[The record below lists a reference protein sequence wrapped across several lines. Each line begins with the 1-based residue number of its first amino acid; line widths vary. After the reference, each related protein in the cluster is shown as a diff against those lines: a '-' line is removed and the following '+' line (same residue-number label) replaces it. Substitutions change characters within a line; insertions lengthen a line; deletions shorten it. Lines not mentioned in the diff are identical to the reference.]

1 MMRYYFGLLFFLS
14 TFFNSAVAQE
24 LSYVDIYHPIA
35 VREMHQYGIPASIT
49 LAQGILESGRGKSA
63 LAAEGNNH
71 FGIKCHKGWEG
82 PSMLLD
88 DDAPDECFRV
98 YEDAESSYKDH
109 SIFLTTRSR
118 YDTLF
123 TFDRKDYI
131 SWAHGLSACGYA
143 TNPKYPELLISIIES
158 ANLQRFD
165 DFAEGQYEVEGP
177 YSSLVSENGNS
188 PLSDSTNDSPPEA
201 STSYPDLR
209 ENDGVFLLNRIQ
221 AVGYRGEALDSLAE
235 LLDLSI
241 LQLSKYNDLLAGE
254 SIPLGSPIYR
264 QPKKKKGLEKTVTV
278 QPGDNMWLISQW
290 QGIRLTRLYLLN
302 NMIPGEEPAVGE
314 VLHLRKPSE
323 SKPTLRDKSEDN
335 AETSQATEVRVEEEE
350 GDTEANLEEFA
361 SQNVEI
367 DTEIDR
373 EIDTEVD
380 SEINEEKDA
389 EVYEESEPSEHAV
402 DISNDGSSEEALAD
416 VSSAPQV
423 EVEVDG
429 GQLSTFSEDES
440 LPELVDE
447 VETDV
452 AEEDTEV
459 TESLEP
465 NPVNEENIAPDANQ
479 VPAETALSEP
489 APEVIETRERSFHT
503 VSEGETLFSIARL
516 YDLTL
521 MNLKQWN
528 ALDGVS
534 IEVGQKL
541 FVEPR

>member
-1 MMRYYFGLLFFLS
+1 MRYYFGFFLCLS
-14 TFFNSAVAQE
+14 TFFNSAIAQE

-123 TFDRKDYI
+123 TFDTKDYT

-158 ANLQRFD
+158 ANLKRFD

-177 YSSLVSENGNS
+177 YSNLVSENGNGT
-188 PLSDSTNDSPPEA
+188 LSDPINNALPEA
-201 STSYPDLR
+201 SASYPDLR
-209 ENDGVFLLNRIQ
+209 ENDGVFLHNRIQ
-221 AVGYRGEALDSLAE
+221 AVGYRGEALDSLAV

-254 SIPLGSPIYR
+254 SIPLGSPVYR
-264 QPKKKKGLEKTVTV
+264 QPKKKKGREKTVVV

-290 QGIRLTRLYLLN
+290 QGIRLTRLYILN

-314 VLHLRKPSE
+314 VLHLRKPSDN
-323 SKPTLRDKSEDN
+323 KPALRDKSEDDV
-335 AETSQATEVRVEEEE
+335 ETIQATEAKEEE
-350 GDTEANLEEFA
+350 DDVEANPEEVV
-361 SQNVEI
+361 SHEVVI
-367 DTEIDR
+367 DTEIN
-373 EIDTEVD
+373 V
-380 SEINEEKDA
+380 EKDA
-389 EVYEESEPSEHAV
+389 EVLEESEPAEHAA
-402 DISNDGSSEEALAD
+402 DISDDGPGEEALSD
-416 VSSAPQV
+416 VSLAPQV
-423 EVEVDG
+423 SEEVADG
-429 GQLSTFSEDES
+429 QISSLSEDES
-440 LPELVDE
+440 SPELVEE
-447 VETDV
+447 VEEDITQ
-452 AEEDTEV
+452 EENEATEPV
-459 TESLEP
+459 ELTT
-465 NPVNEENIAPDANQ
+465 VNEESSVPDANQ
-479 VPAETALSEP
+479 VPAETAISEP
-489 APEVIETRERSFHT
+489 TPEVIETRERSFHT

-528 ALDGVS
+528 ALDGVG

>member
-1 MMRYYFGLLFFLS
+1 MRYYFGFFLCLS

-49 LAQGILESGRGKSA
+49 LAQGILESSRGKSA

-88 DDAPDECFRV
+88 DDAPDDCFRV

-123 TFDRKDYI
+123 TFDIKDYT
-131 SWAHGLSACGYA
+131 SWAYGLSACGYA

-177 YSSLVSENGNS
+177 YSSLVSEIGNGTS
-188 PLSDSTNDSPPEA
+188 SDSTNDNPPEA
-201 STSYPDLR
+201 RSYPDLR

-221 AVGYRGEALDSLAE
+221 AVGYRGEALDSLAV

-290 QGIRLTRLYLLN
+290 QGIRLTRLYILN

-323 SKPTLRDKSEDN
+323 NKPVLRDKLEDDV
-335 AETSQATEVRVEEEE
+335 ETIQATEAKEEED
-350 GDTEANLEEFA
+350 GIEASLEEVA
-361 SQNVEI
+361 SQEVVM

-373 EIDTEVD
+373 EIDVEKNTE
-380 SEINEEKDA
+380 A
-389 EVYEESEPSEHAV
+389 LEESEPAEHVA
-402 DISNDGSSEEALAD
+402 DISDDGSGEEVLSD
-416 VSSAPQV
+416 VSPAPQGSV
-423 EVEVDG
+423 EVADG
-429 GQLSTFSEDES
+429 QISTLSEDES
-440 LPELVDE
+440 SPELVE
-447 VETDV
+447 GVETDV
-452 AEEDTEV
+452 AEV
-459 TESLEP
+459 TEPVEP
-465 NPVNEENIAPDANQ
+465 IIVNEESIAPDVNKA
-479 VPAETALSEP
+479 PSETALSESM
-489 APEVIETRERSFHT
+489 PEVIETRERSFHT

>member
-1 MMRYYFGLLFFLS
+1 MMRYYFGLLLYLI
-14 TFFNSAVAQE
+14 TLFNSAEAQE

-49 LAQGILESGRGKSA
+49 LAQGILESARGKSA

-71 FGIKCHKGWEG
+71 FGIKCHNGWEG

-123 TFDRKDYI
+123 TFDKKDYT
-131 SWAHGLSACGYA
+131 SWAYGLSTCGYA

-165 DFAEGQYEVEGP
+165 DFTEGQFEVEGP
-177 YSSLVSENGNS
+177 YTNLVSENGTISSSVLAN
-188 PLSDSTNDSPPEA
+188 NNAAEA
-201 STSYPDLR
+201 STPYPDLR

-221 AVGYRGEALDSLAE
+221 AVGYRGEGLDSLAD
-235 LLDLSI
+235 LLNLSI

-264 QPKKKKGLEKTVTV
+264 QPKKKKGLEKTVRV

-290 QGIRLTRLYLLN
+290 QGIRLTRLYILN

-323 SKPTLRDKSEDN
+323 NKPTLLNQSEVN
-335 AETSQATEVRVEEEE
+335 AENIPTTEAKEEEVDIE
-350 GDTEANLEEFA
+350 VNLQELANQEF
-361 SQNVEI
+361 
-367 DTEIDR
+367 
-373 EIDTEVD
+373 
-380 SEINEEKDA
+380 EKDV
-389 EVYEESEPSEHAV
+389 EVSEESETAESAADKLDV
-402 DISNDGSSEEALAD
+402 GSDKEVLSD
-416 VSSAPQV
+416 SSSAPQV
-423 EVEVDG
+423 SAQVTDS
-429 GQLSTFSEDES
+429 QSSSSNEDES
-440 LPELVDE
+440 SILELVEE
-447 VETDV
+447 VEKEV

-459 TESLEP
+459 NEPVERTSVVEEIVVPDVSQSTTETSISRP
-465 NPVNEENIAPDANQ
+465 
-479 VPAETALSEP
+479 S
-489 APEVIETRERSFHT
+489 PEAIEKRERSFHT
-503 VSEGETLFSIARL
+503 VSEGETLFSISRL

-528 ALDGVS
+528 TLDGVT

>member
-1 MMRYYFGLLFFLS
+1 MRYYFGLLLFLGS
-14 TFFNSAVAQE
+14 LSNSAVAQE

-63 LAAEGNNH
+63 LAVEGNNH

-123 TFDRKDYI
+123 TFDKKDYT
-131 SWAHGLSACGYA
+131 SWAYGLSACGYA

-165 DFAEGQYEVEGP
+165 DFKLGQYEVEGP
-177 YSSLVSENGNS
+177 YSDLAALGSGGHSSN
-188 PLSDSTNDSPPEA
+188 STNELSYDTSF
-201 STSYPDLR
+201 SYPDLR
-209 ENDGVFLLNRIQ
+209 EKDGVFLLNRIQ
-221 AVGYRGEALDSLAE
+221 AVGYRGEALDSLAV

-323 SKPTLRDKSEDN
+323 SKPTLRDKSQDN
-335 AETSQATEVRVEEEE
+335 AETSQATDVKVEEKEE
-350 GDTEANLEEFA
+350 GTEVNLEAVA
-361 SQNVEI
+361 SQNIEI
-367 DTEIDR
+367 DTE
-373 EIDTEVD
+373 
-380 SEINEEKDA
+380 
-389 EVYEESEPSEHAV
+389 ESETAEHV
-402 DISNDGSSEEALAD
+402 TDIADESSDEDALFD
-416 VSSAPQV
+416 VSFAPQV
-423 EVEVDG
+423 EVEVADG
-429 GQLSTFSEDES
+429 QISASSEDES
-440 LPELVDE
+440 SLELAE
-447 VETDV
+447 GVEMDV

-459 TESLEP
+459 TEPVEE
-465 NPVNEENIAPDANQ
+465 NPVNEENIAPEVNQ
-479 VPAETALSEP
+479 APIETALSDP
-489 APEVIETRERSFHT
+489 QPEVIETRERSFHT
-503 VSEGETLFSIARL
+503 VAEGETLFSIARL

-528 ALDGVS
+528 ALEGVT

>member
-1 MMRYYFGLLFFLS
+1 MFRYYIGLLLCLS
-14 TFFNSAVAQE
+14 TFFNSAKAQE

-35 VREMHQYGIPASIT
+35 VREMYQYGIPASIT

-63 LAAEGNNH
+63 LAEEGNNH

-123 TFDRKDYI
+123 TFDTKDYT
-131 SWAHGLSACGYA
+131 SWALGLSACGYA

-165 DFAEGQYEVEGP
+165 DFAEGQYEMEGP
-177 YSSLVSENGNS
+177 YTNLLSGEGKGSSSDLENSN
-188 PLSDSTNDSPPEA
+188 PPESSA
-201 STSYPDLR
+201 LYPDLR

-221 AVGYRGEALDSLAE
+221 AVGYRGEALDSLAA

-254 SIPLGSPIYR
+254 SIPLGSPVYR

-278 QPGDNMWLISQW
+278 QAGDNMWLISQW
-290 QGIRLTRLYLLN
+290 QGIRLTRLYILN
-302 NMIPGEEPAVGE
+302 NMIPGEEPAIGE
-314 VLHLRKPSE
+314 VLHLRKPSDN
-323 SKPTLRDKSEDN
+323 KPTLRDKSEVN
-335 AETSQATEVRVEEEE
+335 AVADPVVEVEEDGEE
-350 GDTEANLEEFA
+350 AG
-361 SQNVEI
+361 
-367 DTEIDR
+367 
-373 EIDTEVD
+373 
-380 SEINEEKDA
+380 SEINIQEVVNQEVEKEEVKKEVEAMEGSENA
-389 EVYEESEPSEHAV
+389 EKVA
-402 DISNDGSSEEALAD
+402 DKSNDSPDEAALSD
-416 VSSAPQV
+416 LNPVPQNSIQV
-423 EVEVDG
+423 TDI
-429 GQLSTFSEDES
+429 EDES
-440 LPELVDE
+440 SIHDLVEE
-447 VETDV
+447 VEKEV

-459 TESLEP
+459 P
-465 NPVNEENIAPDANQ
+465 GPVEQTSVEEERNDPEVNQAPT
-479 VPAETALSEP
+479 ETAVPEP
-489 APEVIETRERSFHT
+489 SSEVIVIRERSFHT
-503 VSEGETLFSIARL
+503 VAEGETLFSIARL

-528 ALDGVS
+528 ALEGVT

>member
-1 MMRYYFGLLFFLS
+1 MMRYYFGFFLCLS

-88 DDAPDECFRV
+88 DDAHDECFRV

-123 TFDRKDYI
+123 TFDIKDYT

-177 YSSLVSENGNS
+177 YSSLVSEIGNGTS
-188 PLSDSTNDSPPEA
+188 SDPTNDNPPEA
-201 STSYPDLR
+201 RTSYPDLR

-221 AVGYRGEALDSLAE
+221 AVGYRGEALDSLAV

-290 QGIRLTRLYLLN
+290 QGIRLTRLYILN

-323 SKPTLRDKSEDN
+323 NKPTLRDKSEDN
-335 AETSQATEVRVEEEE
+335 AETTHATEGKMEEEE
-350 GDTEANLEEFA
+350 DDIEVNLEEVA
-361 SQNVEI
+361 SQNAET
-367 DTEIDR
+367 DSETDSEIDR
-373 EIDTEVD
+373 EINV
-380 SEINEEKDA
+380 EKNA
-389 EVYEESEPSEHAV
+389 EALEASEPAEQAA
-402 DISNDGSSEEALAD
+402 DISDDGPGEEALSD
-416 VSSAPQV
+416 VSPAPQV
-423 EVEVDG
+423 SVEVADG
-429 GQLSTFSEDES
+429 QISTLSEDES
-440 LPELVDE
+440 SPELVE
-447 VETDV
+447 GVETDV
-452 AEEDTEV
+452 AEV
-459 TESLEP
+459 TEPVEP
-465 NPVNEENIAPDANQ
+465 IIVNEESIAPDVNQ
-479 VPAETALSEP
+479 APSETALSEP
-489 APEVIETRERSFHT
+489 MPEVIETRERSFHT

-528 ALDGVS
+528 ALDGVG

>member
-1 MMRYYFGLLFFLS
+1 MMRYYLGFFLCLS

-63 LAAEGNNH
+63 LAFEGNNH

-123 TFDRKDYI
+123 TFDTKDYT

-165 DFAEGQYEVEGP
+165 EFAEGQYEVEGP
-177 YSSLVSENGNS
+177 YSSLVSENANGSSSDPTNS
-188 PLSDSTNDSPPEA
+188 NLLEA

-221 AVGYRGEALDSLAE
+221 AVGYRGEALDSLAK

-302 NMIPGEEPAVGE
+302 NMIPGEEPAIGE

-323 SKPTLRDKSEDN
+323 NKPTLRDKSEDSVD
-335 AETSQATEVRVEEEE
+335 TIQITEDKVEEDGIEV
-350 GDTEANLEEFA
+350 NLEEVA
-361 SQNVEI
+361 SQNVEINTAIDTEI

-373 EIDTEVD
+373 EINEENDGAALED
-380 SEINEEKDA
+380 SET
-389 EVYEESEPSEHAV
+389 SEHVTDVA
-402 DISNDGSSEEALAD
+402 DDGSDDDALSD
-416 VSSAPQV
+416 VSSAPQAHV
-423 EVEVDG
+423 EVAD
-429 GQLSTFSEDES
+429 GQLSASSEDES
-440 LPELVDE
+440 SSELTEGVK
-447 VETDV
+447 TNV

-459 TESLEP
+459 TEPLEP
-465 NPVNEENIAPDANQ
+465 NSVNEENI
-479 VPAETALSEP
+479 VPEASQT
-489 APEVIETRERSFHT
+489 PEEVAETRERSFHK

-528 ALDGVS
+528 ALDGVT

>member
-1 MMRYYFGLLFFLS
+1 
-14 TFFNSAVAQE
+14 
-24 LSYVDIYHPIA
+24 
-35 VREMHQYGIPASIT
+35 
-49 LAQGILESGRGKSA
+49 
-63 LAAEGNNH
+63 
-71 FGIKCHKGWEG
+71 
-82 PSMLLD
+82 
-88 DDAPDECFRV
+88 
-98 YEDAESSYKDH
+98 
-109 SIFLTTRSR
+109 
-118 YDTLF
+118 
-123 TFDRKDYI
+123 
-131 SWAHGLSACGYA
+131 
-143 TNPKYPELLISIIES
+143 LISIIES

-188 PLSDSTNDSPPEA
+188 PLSDSTNNAPPEA

-221 AVGYRGEALDSLAE
+221 AVGYRGEDLDSLAA

-350 GDTEANLEEFA
+350 GDTEANLEEVA

-373 EIDTEVD
+373 EID

-389 EVYEESEPSEHAV
+389 EVLEDSETVEHVV
-402 DISNDGSSEEALAD
+402 DISDDGSSEEGLFD
-416 VSSAPQV
+416 ISSAPQV

-440 LPELVDE
+440 FPELVDG

-459 TESLEP
+459 TEPVEK

>member
-1 MMRYYFGLLFFLS
+1 MMRYYFGFFLCLS

-35 VREMHQYGIPASIT
+35 VREMHHYGIPASIT
-49 LAQGILESGRGKSA
+49 LAQGILESSRGKSA

-71 FGIKCHKGWEG
+71 FGIKCHNGWEG

-123 TFDRKDYI
+123 TFDIKDYT

-177 YSSLVSENGNS
+177 YSSLVSEIGNGTS
-188 PLSDSTNDSPPEA
+188 SDPTNDNPPEA
-201 STSYPDLR
+201 RTSYPDLR

-221 AVGYRGEALDSLAE
+221 AVGYRGEALDSLAV

-290 QGIRLTRLYLLN
+290 QGIRLTRLYILN

-323 SKPTLRDKSEDN
+323 NKPALRDKSEDDV
-335 AETSQATEVRVEEEE
+335 ETIQATEAKEEED
-350 GDTEANLEEFA
+350 GIEANLEEVV
-361 SQNVEI
+361 SQEVV
-367 DTEIDR
+367 TDR
-373 EIDTEVD
+373 EKNTE
-380 SEINEEKDA
+380 A
-389 EVYEESEPSEHAV
+389 LEESEPAEHAA
-402 DISNDGSSEEALAD
+402 DISDDGAGEEVLSD
-416 VSSAPQV
+416 VSPAPQV
-423 EVEVDG
+423 SVEVADG
-429 GQLSTFSEDES
+429 QISTLSEDES
-440 LPELVDE
+440 SPELIDG

-452 AEEDTEV
+452 AEV
-459 TESLEP
+459 TEP
-465 NPVNEENIAPDANQ
+465 VQPIIVNEESMALDANQ
-479 VPAETALSEP
+479 VSAETAISEP
-489 APEVIETRERSFHT
+489 TSEVTETRERSFHT

-528 ALDGVS
+528 ALNGVG

>member
-14 TFFNSAVAQE
+14 TFFNSSVAQE

-35 VREMHQYGIPASIT
+35 VREMHHYGIPASIT

-123 TFDRKDYI
+123 TFDIKDYT

-177 YSSLVSENGNS
+177 YSSLVSENGKS
-188 PLSDSTNDSPPEA
+188 TSSDPTNDSPPEA

-221 AVGYRGEALDSLAE
+221 AVGYRGEALDSLAV

-254 SIPLGSPIYR
+254 SIPLGSPVYR
-264 QPKKKKGLEKTVTV
+264 QPKKKKGREKTVVV

-290 QGIRLTRLYLLN
+290 QGIRLTRLYILN

-323 SKPTLRDKSEDN
+323 SKPALRDKSEDN
-335 AETSQATEVRVEEEE
+335 TETSQATEVRVEEGEE
-350 GDTEANLEEFA
+350 GTEANLEEVA

-367 DTEIDR
+367 DTEINR
-373 EIDTEVD
+373 EVD
-380 SEINEEKDA
+380 SEINEEEDA

-423 EVEVDG
+423 EVEDG
-429 GQLSTFSEDES
+429 DKQLSTFSEDES
-440 LPELVDE
+440 LPELVDG

-459 TESLEP
+459 TEPVEK

-503 VSEGETLFSIARL
+503 VAEGETLFSIARL

-528 ALDGVS
+528 ALDGVG

>member
-1 MMRYYFGLLFFLS
+1 MRYFFGLFLCVCI
-14 TFFNSAVAQE
+14 FFNSAEAQE

-71 FGIKCHKGWEG
+71 FGIKCHAGWEG

-123 TFDRKDYI
+123 TFDTKDYT

-165 DFAEGQYEVEGP
+165 EFAEGKYEVEGP
-177 YSSLVSENGNS
+177 YSSLVSANGNGS
-188 PLSDSTNDSPPEA
+188 SSDPTNNNNSAEA

-221 AVGYRGEALDSLAE
+221 AVGYRGEALDSLAS

-241 LQLSKYNDLLAGE
+241 LQLSKYNDLLAAG

-278 QPGDNMWLISQW
+278 QPCDNMWLISQW
-290 QGIRLTRLYLLN
+290 HGIRLTRLYLLN
-302 NMIPGEEPAVGE
+302 NMIPGEEPAIGE

-323 SKPTLRDKSEDN
+323 NKPTLRDKSEDSV
-335 AETSQATEVRVEEEE
+335 ETNQATEVKVEDDDIEV
-350 GDTEANLEEFA
+350 NLEEVA
-361 SQNVEI
+361 SKKVEI
-367 DTEIDR
+367 DVE
-373 EIDTEVD
+373 
-380 SEINEEKDA
+380 NEQDA
-389 EVYEESEPSEHAV
+389 LDESEPAENSG
-402 DISNDGSSEEALAD
+402 DKSDNGSDEEALSD
-416 VSSAPQV
+416 LSSATEVAVQV
-423 EVEVDG
+423 PGSNSLASV
-429 GQLSTFSEDES
+429 EDES
-440 LPELVDE
+440 SMPELVE
-447 VETDV
+447 GVEQ
-452 AEEDTEV
+452 EV
-459 TESLEP
+459 TEPAEP
-465 NPVNEENIAPDANQ
+465 TSVNEEIIVPDINQAPT
-479 VPAETALSEP
+479 ETAISESSS
-489 APEVIETRERSFHT
+489 EVVETRERSFHT
-503 VSEGETLFSIARL
+503 VSGGETLFSIARL

-528 ALDGVS
+528 DLDGVT

>member
-1 MMRYYFGLLFFLS
+1 MMRYYFGFFLCLS

-123 TFDRKDYI
+123 TFDIKDYA

-177 YSSLVSENGNS
+177 YSSLVSEIGNGTS
-188 PLSDSTNDSPPEA
+188 SDPTNDSPPEA

-221 AVGYRGEALDSLAE
+221 AVGYRGEALDSLAV

-290 QGIRLTRLYLLN
+290 QGIRLTRLYILN

-314 VLHLRKPSE
+314 VLHLRTPSE
-323 SKPTLRDKSEDN
+323 NKPALRDKSEDN
-335 AETSQATEVRVEEEE
+335 VEISQATEVKVEEEE
-350 GDTEANLEEFA
+350 DTEVNLEEVA
-361 SQNVEI
+361 NQNV
-367 DTEIDR
+367 
-373 EIDTEVD
+373 
-380 SEINEEKDA
+380 EINEEKDS
-389 EVYEESEPSEHAV
+389 ESLKESEPAEHAA
-402 DISNDGSSEEALAD
+402 DISDYGSSEEGLSD
-416 VSSAPQV
+416 VSPAPQV
-423 EVEVDG
+423 EVEVADS
-429 GQLSTFSEDES
+429 QLSASSEDES
-440 LPELVDE
+440 LPELVE
-447 VETDV
+447 GVETDV
-452 AEEDTEV
+452 AEEDTEA
-459 TESLEP
+459 TEPVER
-465 NPVNEENIAPDANQ
+465 NPVNEESSAPDANQ
-479 VPAETALSEP
+479 VPIETALSEP
-489 APEVIETRERSFHT
+489 TSEVIETRERSFHT

-528 ALDGVS
+528 ALNGVG